1 MEDNL
6 IENEKGILFPIDK
19 NICLRKI
26 LNITDTLEILS
37 GKWRVPILI
46 LLTFEPKR
54 FSELSKEL
62 KKITDRTLSKE
73 LKDLEMNMLISKTL
87 TDDSYRTTKYVIT
100 EHGVSLTKVLL
111 ELRKWGQVHREKIF
125 FNQ

>member
-19 NICLRKI
+19 NICLRKV

-73 LKDLEMNMLISKTL
+73 LKDLETNMLISKIL
-87 TDDSYRTTKYVIT
+87 TDDSYQTAKYSIT
-100 EHGVSLTKVLL
+100 EHGISLTKVLL
-111 ELRKWGQVHREKIF
+111 ELRKWGQIHREKIF
-125 FNQ
+125 LNH